1 VVFPDA
7 GLLCSAQSQH
17 YTLVDKEKNMSSAW
31 SESTNGKYQSV
42 CMFEDKGHS
51 SAVAYVKDGF
61 YSYTQTRSGRARSA
75 LLIEKHMAW
84 AAAVIAWEEKVL
96 ENAGLERLQITP
108 EVESKWD
115 AKLVAA
121 RKELQSEDRSKC
133 KSFMAMAK
141 QFPFILRLNDDRG
154 NKSAVETLS
163 VNRLSIVFMTRVDN
177 VINAFLKGT

>member
-1 VVFPDA
+1 MQVSCV
-7 GLLCSAQSQH
+7 LHSRNITRRS
-17 YTLVDKEKNMSSAW
+17 TKNKNMSSAW

-42 CMFEDKGHS
+42 CMFEDKGNS
-51 SAVAYVKDGF
+51 SAAAYVKDGVH
-61 YSYTQTRSGRARSA
+61 SYTQTKSGRMRSA

-84 AAAVIAWEEKVL
+84 AAAVIAWEEEVL
-96 ENAGLERLQITP
+96 GNAGLERLQITP

-115 AKLVAA
+115 ENLVAA